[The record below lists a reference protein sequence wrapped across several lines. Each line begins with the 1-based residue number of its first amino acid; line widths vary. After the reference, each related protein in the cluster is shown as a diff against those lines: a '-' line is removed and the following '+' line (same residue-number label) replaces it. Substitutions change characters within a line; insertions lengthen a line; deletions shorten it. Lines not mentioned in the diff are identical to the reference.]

1 MDGQPPTEC
10 ACGSNNFERV
20 VVRRPNG
27 NPYRTEFIAC
37 VECRVMYYLP
47 EPRDPP
53 TPAWRHLMPEVDPRK
68 LP

>member
-1 MDGQPPTEC
+1 
-10 ACGSNNFERV
+10 
-20 VVRRPNG
+20 
-27 NPYRTEFIAC
+27 
-37 VECRVMYYLP
+37 MYYLP